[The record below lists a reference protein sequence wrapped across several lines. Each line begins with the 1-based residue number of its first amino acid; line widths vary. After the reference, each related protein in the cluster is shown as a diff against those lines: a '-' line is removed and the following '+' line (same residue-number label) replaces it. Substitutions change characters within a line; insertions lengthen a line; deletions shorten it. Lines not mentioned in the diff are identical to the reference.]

1 MGPFKHTLSL
11 CISSAREEDSKVGQN
26 TVLHILRERKERNY
40 REWSSWNK
48 DCQKGSEKK
57 KSYFIVITYK

>member
-11 CISSAREEDSKVGQN
+11 CISSAQEEDSKVGQN

-40 REWSSWNK
+40 RELMK
-48 DCQKGSEKK
+48 
-57 KSYFIVITYK
+57 